1 MSSEFYEVK
10 QTITCVEDMPP
21 VARDIIK
28 NYCDVWGFDE
38 FNLTP
43 NVWRDVLTELRIK
56 LFEPCK
62 YTYVEK
68 TTSGGYDIPSV
79 EWIYNNIYKRICDM
93 HNKECSIHGFV
104 TMVGIGKDQL
114 YRWQNGEYLSG
125 RHSDLLNIIS
135 DDNED
140 SLFCLMQQIRNPV
153 GVLAKLNKNH
163 GWNLPG
169 AGRTN
174 ETKPVISASSL
185 PTVEELQKID
195 QPGIEQNTTYSGD
208 NGGTHNI

>member
-1 MSSEFYEVK
+1 
-10 QTITCVEDMPP
+10 
-21 VARDIIK
+21 
-28 NYCDVWGFDE
+28 
-38 FNLTP
+38 
-43 NVWRDVLTELRIK
+43 
-56 LFEPCK
+56 
-62 YTYVEK
+62 
-68 TTSGGYDIPSV
+68 
-79 EWIYNNIYKRICDM
+79 
-93 HNKECSIHGFV
+93 
-104 TMVGIGKDQL
+104 MVGIGKDQL

-125 RHSDLLNIIS
+125 RHSDLLNTIR

-140 SLFCLMQQIRNPV
+140 SLFGLMQQIRNPV

>member
-1 MSSEFYEVK
+1 M
-10 QTITCVEDMPP
+10 
-21 VARDIIK
+21 
-28 NYCDVWGFDE
+28 
-38 FNLTP
+38 
-43 NVWRDVLTELRIK
+43 TELRIK

-93 HNKECSIHGFV
+93 HNKECSKHGFV

-114 YRWQNGEYLSG
+114 YRWQNGEFLSG
-125 RHSDLLNIIS
+125 RHSDLLNTIR

-140 SLFCLMQQIRNPV
+140 SLFGLMQQIRNPV

-174 ETKPVISASSL
+174 ETKPVISASNL
-185 PTVEELQKID
+185 PTVEELQGID
-195 QPGIEQNTTYSGD
+195 QPGIGQKTIYSGD

>member
-1 MSSEFYEVK
+1 
-10 QTITCVEDMPP
+10 
-21 VARDIIK
+21 
-28 NYCDVWGFDE
+28 
-38 FNLTP
+38 
-43 NVWRDVLTELRIK
+43 
-56 LFEPCK
+56 
-62 YTYVEK
+62 
-68 TTSGGYDIPSV
+68 
-79 EWIYNNIYKRICDM
+79 M

-114 YRWQNGEYLSG
+114 YRWQSGEYLSG
-125 RHSDLLNIIS
+125 RHSDLLNIIR

-140 SLFCLMQQIRNPV
+140 SLFGLMQQIRNPV

>member
-1 MSSEFYEVK
+1 MSREFFEVK

-79 EWIYNNIYKRICDM
+79 EWIYNNIYKRICDV

-114 YRWQNGEYLSG
+114 YRWRISKWPPQRFIEYYKG
-125 RHSDLLNIIS
+125 
-135 DDNED
+135 
-140 SLFCLMQQIRNPV
+140 
-153 GVLAKLNKNH
+153 
-163 GWNLPG
+163 
-169 AGRTN
+169 
-174 ETKPVISASSL
+174 
-185 PTVEELQKID
+185 
-195 QPGIEQNTTYSGD
+195 
-208 NGGTHNI
+208 